1 MVFLVVGEKLGIVFY
16 FCGGIFF
23 VYMFYEDDKLIV
35 FVCVGYGGRWKFL
48 IVLNLVRYL
57 KLILRILV
65 FVLNGLRVKI
75 LFIIL

>member
-1 MVFLVVGEKLGIVFY
+1 MVFLVVGGKLGIVFY

-23 VYMFYEDDKLIV
+23 VYMFYEDVKLV

-57 KLILRILV
+57 NLVLRILV
-65 FVLNGLRVKI
+65 
-75 LFIIL
+75 